1 MSRAKTTLFVAVAFL
16 ALGAAP
22 GFAQSTTKAVPPQNA
37 MKLSQIVAQVEQ
49 RDHFNYI
56 GEIDWSREGYYEIT
70 YYTTDKAKVELKVN
84 PVSGKPE

>member
-1 MSRAKTTLFVAVAFL
+1 MSRIKTILFA
-16 ALGAAP
+16 GAAFVVLGGAP
-22 GFAQSTTKAVPPQNA
+22 AFAQSATKAVPPQNA

-56 GEIDWSREGYYEIT
+56 SEIDWSREGYYEIT

>member
-1 MSRAKTTLFVAVAFL
+1 MSRIKPTLLTGTVILAF
-16 ALGAAP
+16 GMAP
-22 GFAQSTTKAVPPQNA
+22 AFAQSTTRATPPQNA
-37 MKLSQIVAQVEQ
+37 TKLSQIVAKVEQ

-56 GEIDWSREGYYEIT
+56 KEIEWSREGYYEIT

>member
-1 MSRAKTTLFVAVAFL
+1 MSRIKPTLLAGTVILAF
-16 ALGAAP
+16 GMAP
-22 GFAQSTTKAVPPQNA
+22 GFAQSTTKAMPPQNA

-56 GEIDWSREGYYEIT
+56 SEIDWSRDGYYEIT